1 MATNASRM
9 FFAKWSDKGKVAYG
23 VSKLRPKS
31 TVKSNIIICVIPAIA
46 PRIYIY
52 KYIYRTHE
60 QTKPISKFMPN
71 K

>member
-52 KYIYRTHE
+52 IYIEHM
-60 QTKPISKFMPN
+60 SKQN
-71 K
+71 Q